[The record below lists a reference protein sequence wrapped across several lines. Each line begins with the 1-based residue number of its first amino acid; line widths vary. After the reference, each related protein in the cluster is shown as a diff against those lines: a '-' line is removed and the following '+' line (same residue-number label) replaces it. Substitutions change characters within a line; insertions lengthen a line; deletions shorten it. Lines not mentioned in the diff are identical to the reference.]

1 MVNWILNSEA
11 PETLKTY
18 SRDEIWVMADC
29 YFGVGARRDA
39 LRD

>member
-1 MVNWILNSEA
+1 MVNWILNSKA

-18 SRDEIWVMADC
+18 SRDEIWVMVDC